1 LRVPSA
7 HENSFNKAG
16 AELAAA
22 NVKLIASGKDPI
34 VVAGSWRIFDPT
46 IQAELRRNGI
56 TIKQDTTGWET
67 KSGTP
72 ISVPSFWVS
81 DTNPGTWNEVNTHVA
96 RLQKALVPERAAL
109 NIFLFVGPDDKAVE
123 STRNLTSVVKR
134 NGGTFQLL
142 TTKRLE
148 EIKAK
153 EDAAASK

>member
-1 LRVPSA
+1 
-7 HENSFNKAG
+7 
-16 AELAAA
+16 
-22 NVKLIASGKDPI
+22 

-81 DTNPGTWNEVNTHVA
+81 DTNPGTWNEVNTHIA

-142 TTKRLE
+142 TTKRL
-148 EIKAK
+148 
-153 EDAAASK
+153 